1 MPNNR
6 NNILARADGLPIGNL
21 FNKFLKKTNRFDE
34 LDNETLDADKIIP
47 NPKGIQK
54 TMKSSTVEWIHKW
67 KRETNNKKLKYEY
80 DKCFY

>member
-47 NPKGIQK
+47 NPKGI
-54 TMKSSTVEWIHKW
+54 
-67 KRETNNKKLKYEY
+67 
-80 DKCFY
+80 